1 MDRFIHDE
9 NLRHYR
15 RLLERTTDPAERARI
30 LSLMAEEEA
39 KAERPSAGPAAP
51 GDRLRG

>member
-15 RLLERTTDPAERARI
+15 RVLERTTDPVERARI
-30 LSLMAEEEA
+30 LTLMAEEEA
-39 KAERPSAGPAAP
+39 RGNEHPAAP
-51 GDRLRG
+51 ADRQSG

>member
-15 RLLERTTDPAERARI
+15 RLLERTSDPVERARI
-30 LSLMAEEEA
+30 LGLLAEEEA
-39 KAERPSAGPAAP
+39 KADAAPAHPPAA
-51 GDRLRG
+51 DRRKS

>member
-15 RLLERTTDPAERARI
+15 RLLERTAEPAERERI
-30 LSLMAEEEA
+30 LRLLAEEEA
-39 KAERPSAGPAAP
+39 RAVASNGQPEAP
-51 GDRLRG
+51 GGRRSG

>member
-15 RLLERTTDPAERARI
+15 RLLERTSDPAERARI
-30 LSLMAEEEA
+30 LKLLAEEEA
-39 KAERPSAGPAAP
+39 KAERTPLSPTGDGRSAG
-51 GDRLRG
+51 

>member
-15 RLLERTTDPAERARI
+15 RLLQQTSDPVERERIHR
-30 LSLMAEEEA
+30 LLAEEEA
-39 KAERPSAGPAAP
+39 KASPPSQEGAP
-51 GDRLRG
+51 EQLRR

>member
-15 RLLERTTDPAERARI
+15 RLLERTTDPVERERI
-30 LSLMAEEEA
+30 LKLLAEEEA
-39 KAERPSAGPAAP
+39 RTDQASVSDP
-51 GDRLRG
+51 GRGRYSG